1 MKKIEP
7 IPPRKI
13 VEMCGSYENAVDAI
27 MTLGRVMWD
36 MALLVSPEEKK
47 GKKHNYREL
56 DRERLERSLSYP
68 VTELLSTLLNNLSEK
83 GLCWALDKP
92 WLSIHLDIFRPLALP
107 RNLLAK
113 LKGDQDLQYY
123 VRRNI
128 RKHYKCAHSSETV
141 RLFHLFAKT
150 INSKLALIEDPHK
163 PTQSSE
169 GGKPEEPKPEAPKSE
184 EAKPE
189 SAKPRFDYETLIQ
202 DLNRALQESRH
213 LSEQEARYPPNRAD
227 QLTKLFV
234 ECCREAGFLQA
245 HNKPGRVVLKTES
258 IDVEYLLSNL
268 FGMPT
273 GIRGFDDLFGSGG
286 LMLADNIEGIAPGQ
300 RGRTVL
306 IKGRFG
312 TGKTLLS
319 LLLAVEVARKGGI
332 AWVIPLEQSA
342 EECLY
347 TLESMGALPNDPP
360 LFIADNPNTTA
371 EVLDKVT
378 GEAGVLIILKK
389 SRDSLDDFLVTLEED
404 AKQMSGYPLRM
415 ISVDPINSI
424 DLKGK
429 GPSQIRAETLDK
441 FNAIELHGVN
451 VLLVTEEGTDPKKRF
466 MSEENIADTVIRL
479 SVDTQH
485 DYAHRYFEI
494 KKSRFQ
500 REQRGEHPF
509 SIIPGEGIKIFPSSA
524 AIRAKIRTRRMREPN
539 RSISFGLPSLDNIL
553 GDNAIQAGDVIVLQ
567 GREGLFKTPL
577 GLLFLLGS
585 KKPPPET
592 NIEALPEQKPR
603 NRQLV
608 TLKRSPSKEYDDKVA
623 VISDDIYFGRLDE
636 DQESSS
642 NLRPR
647 SLLVAARDSKSTIQ
661 HMLRQEFVFQHI
673 RANETPKK
681 IEDIQICSLSGGHI
695 TPGYIIQQIEDEILK
710 ARLRGFWVD
719 RVMIDDVAY
728 WEMSCPFI
736 RDDETFGDT
745 LVDFLRRNQVTSLL
759 ACGELS
765 KTKHPVVVQQAII
778 DAADCTIEFD
788 QLEFRGIN
796 HVMVRVSKTR
806 GMRHRRESFE
816 LISGPKTLD
825 IKPSSSLLR
834 VGRGGEVTPVK
845 IQLFLH
851 SETRMQEEYNASFLA
866 AMTAVFSRYVAVDS
880 PDLIFSNN
888 MIGLGSSSA
897 VDELQVVQIDE
908 FQMSDQSNN
917 KDQNL
922 TLQSFPASHWNGD
935 GWNDFMPRLV
945 ERCRSENKSFWAVP
959 YYENISLLAY
969 RNDQLESLL
978 ADIGSGLTLEAITTD
993 WRNLADVCDAWEKKH
1008 AEKEGHQKGDNC
1020 LFFEFPRLTSENYNC
1035 LFFEILL
1042 SLSPRPSTSG
1052 QCNLRDW
1059 LRSAAFIDA
1068 CDIYRRLCRRAYRVN
1083 LTHESNLQRTDRGD
1097 SDKRLIVVNP
1107 QAIVWRHWYSTLN
1120 QMMSGLSLEEREQI
1134 NVIPLPNRIT
1144 IAGEWYLGIP
1154 AYSAAA
1160 DVGLEII
1167 KLLTNQT
1174 AELERVRS
1182 GIGLPT
1188 RSNFYEV
1195 RTGNFTGISPYFSM
1209 DSEALQNLVGKA
1221 FRRSDFDCYLQFSHI
1236 LSYYLQRVIEIPGG
1250 KRQEIRRKIK
1260 NIFKSMEARM
1270 EFIRSNRDCS
1280 KCLVK
1285 SMGPEVLDKVL

>member
-1 MKKIEP
+1 MKKTELVP
-7 IPPRKI
+7 ARKI
-13 VEMCGSYENAVDAI
+13 VEMCGSYEDAVDAI
-27 MTLGRVMWD
+27 MDLGRVMWD
-36 MALLVSPEEKK
+36 MALLISPSEKE
-47 GKKHNYREL
+47 GKRHNYREL
-56 DRERLERSLSYP
+56 DRERLAQSLSYP
-68 VTELLSTLLNNLSEK
+68 VPELLPTLLSKLREK

-107 RNLLAK
+107 RSLLAN
-113 LKGDQDLQYY
+113 LKEDQDLQYY
-123 VRRNI
+123 VRRSI
-128 RKHYKCAHSSETV
+128 RKHYHCAHTSETV
-141 RLFHLFAKT
+141 RLFNLLAKT
-150 INSKLALIEDPHK
+150 INSKLALIEDLPK

-169 GGKPEEPKPEAPKSE
+169 AEESEGVKPEGG
-184 EAKPE
+184 
-189 SAKPRFDYETLIQ
+189 KPRFDYEEMIK
-202 DLNRALQESRH
+202 DLSGVL
-213 LSEQEARYPPNRAD
+213 QEARQLPEQESLYPPEQAEM
-227 QLTKLFV
+227 LIKLFV

-245 HNKPGRVVLKTES
+245 HNKLGRVALKTEF

-273 GIRGFDDLFGSGG
+273 GMRGFDDLFGSGG
-286 LMLADNIEGIAPGQ
+286 LMLADNIEGIPSKQ
-300 RGRTVL
+300 KGRTVL

-360 LFIADNPNTTA
+360 LFIADNPNSTA
-371 EVLDKVT
+371 EVLENVT
-378 GEAGVLIILKK
+378 SEAGVLIILKK
-389 SRDSLDDFLVTLEED
+389 SRNSLDDFLVTLEED
-404 AKQMSGYPLRM
+404 AKQMSGYPLRL

-424 DLKGK
+424 DLKEK
-429 GPSQIRAETLDK
+429 GQSQIRAETLDK
-441 FNAIELHGVN
+441 FDAIESNGTN
-451 VLLVTEEGTDPKKRF
+451 VLLVTEEGTDPEKKF

-509 SIIPGEGIKIFPSSA
+509 SIVPGEGIKIFPSSA
-524 AIRAKIRTRRMREPN
+524 AIRAKIRTRRMREPH

-553 GDNAIQAGDVIVLQ
+553 GEKAIQAGDVIVLQ

-585 KKPPPET
+585 KKSQPENKVEEPPEP
-592 NIEALPEQKPR
+592 NPQ
-603 NRQLV
+603 NRRLV
-608 TLKRSPSKEYDDKVA
+608 TLKRTLPKETRPDETA
-623 VISDDIYFGRLDE
+623 PTAGGGGTSETLDE

-647 SLLVAARDSKSTIQ
+647 SLLVSARDSKSTIQ
-661 HMLRQEFVFQHI
+661 HMLRQEFVIQHI

-695 TPGYIIQQIEDEILK
+695 TPGYIFQQIEDEILK

-759 ACGELS
+759 ACGELA
-765 KTKHPVVVQQAII
+765 KTKHSVVQQAII

-816 LISGPKTLD
+816 LISGPKTLE

-866 AMTAVFSRYVAVDS
+866 AITAILSRYVEIDS
-880 PDLIFSNN
+880 PNLIFRDN

-897 VDELQVVQIDE
+897 VDELQIVQIDE
-908 FQMSDQSNN
+908 FQMTDQSNN

-922 TLQSFPASHWNGD
+922 TLQSFPATQWNGD

-945 ERCRSENKSFWAVP
+945 ERCRPTGKSFWAVP

-969 RNDQLESLL
+969 RSDQLGSLL
-978 ADIGSGLTLEAITTD
+978 TKIGGGRSLEAVTTD
-993 WRNLADVCDAWEKKH
+993 WGKLADLCDAWETKH
-1008 AEKEGHQKGDNC
+1008 AEEKGHTRGDDC
-1020 LFFEFPRLTSENYNC
+1020 LFFEFPRVTSENYNC

-1042 SLSPRPSTSG
+1042 SISQKPSKSG
-1052 QCNLRDW
+1052 HCNLRDW
-1059 LRSAAFIDA
+1059 LRSAEAIKA
-1068 CDIYRRLCRRAYRVN
+1068 SEIYRRLCRRAYRVG
-1083 LTHESNLQRTDRGD
+1083 LSHHSTVQGAHFGKEPRGYD
-1097 SDKRLIVVNP
+1097 DKGLIVVNP

-1134 NVIPLPNRIT
+1134 NVVPLPNEIT
-1144 IAGEWYLGIP
+1144 MAGEWYLGIP
-1154 AYSAAA
+1154 AYSAAP

-1188 RSNFYEV
+1188 RSNFYGV
-1195 RTGNFTGISPYFSM
+1195 RTGSFTGISPYFSM
-1209 DSEALQNLVGKA
+1209 DSEALQNLVSKA
-1221 FRRSDFDCYLQFSHI
+1221 FRRSNFDCYSQFSHI
-1236 LSYYLQRVIEIPGG
+1236 LSYYLQRIIELPEGTEQG
-1250 KRQEIRRKIK
+1250 VRTKI
-1260 NIFKSMEARM
+1260 NTIFDSMEARM
-1270 EFIRSNRDCS
+1270 ELIRLNRDCG

-1285 SMGPEVLDKVL
+1285 GIDQKHQG